1 MDEITLLVSLSPYR
15 SNLMIKRINKIKEV
29 FENDLNIKVNLVITE
44 GNNGKNLVFINN
56 DVIEV
61 SDNFKTSELIDK
73 ILEKLGNYQSVISF
87 DKIAVGAQVS

>member
-15 SNLMIKRINKIKEV
+15 SNFMIKRINKIKEV